1 MFEILQH
8 TADVRLH
15 VTAST
20 LPELFGDALR
30 GLMAVMYGVRR
41 PCRRSD
47 SGGMAAALHET
58 IELDSVNVTALLV
71 DFLNEALVR
80 AVTRR
85 VLFTGASFASLGETH
100 LAATLTSVPAEF
112 EEDVKAVTYH
122 EAEVRRDGNG
132 WTTML
137 VLDI

>member
-20 LPELFGDALR
+20 LTELFADALR
-30 GLMAVMYGVRR
+30 GLMAVMSGDAVR
-41 PCRRSD
+41 
-47 SGGMAAALHET
+47 GGGDTES

-85 VLFTGASFASLGETH
+85 VVFTGASFASLGETH
-100 LAATLTSVPAEF
+100 LSATLTSVPAASF
-112 EEDVKAVTYH
+112 DEDVKAVTYH
-122 EAEVRRDGNG
+122 EAEVRRSGEA

>member
-30 GLMAVMYGVRR
+30 GLMAVMSGDAVR
-41 PCRRSD
+41 
-47 SGGMAAALHET
+47 GGET
-58 IELDSVNVTALLV
+58 ESIELDSVNLTALLV

-100 LAATLTSVPAEF
+100 LSATLTSVPAASF
-112 EEDVKAVTYH
+112 DEDVKAVTYH
-122 EAEVRRDGNG
+122 EAEVRRSGEA

>member
-30 GLMAVMYGVRR
+30 GLMAVMSGDAVR
-41 PCRRSD
+41 
-47 SGGMAAALHET
+47 GGGDTES

-100 LAATLTSVPAEF
+100 LSATLTSVPAASF
-112 EEDVKAVTYH
+112 DEDVKAVTYH
-122 EAEVRRDGNG
+122 EAEVRRSGEA

>member
-1 MFEILQH
+1 MYEILQH
-8 TADVRLH
+8 TADVRLR

-20 LPELFGDALR
+20 LEELFAEALR
-30 GLMAVMYGVRR
+30 GLMEVMGATTVGAHGVR
-41 PCRRSD
+41 P
-47 SGGMAAALHET
+47 ET
-58 IELDSVNVTALLV
+58 IEIESVDVTALLV

-80 AVTRR
+80 AVVNRR
-85 VLFTGASFASLGETH
+85 SFTGASFASLTETRT
-100 LAATLTSVPAEF
+100 AATLTSVPAEF

-122 EAEVRRDGNG
+122 EAEVRRGENG

>member
-1 MFEILQH
+1 MHEILQH

-20 LPELFGDALR
+20 LEELFADALR
-30 GLMAVMYGVRR
+30 GLMEVMHGTT
-41 PCRRSD
+41 
-47 SGGMAAALHET
+47 GGAEET
-58 IELDSVNVTALLV
+58 EQVEVESVDVTALLV

-80 AVTRR
+80 AHVRR
-85 VLFTGASFASLGETH
+85 RSFTGASFASLTETRA
-100 LAATLTSVPAEF
+100 AATLTSVPAEF

-122 EAEVRRDGNG
+122 EAEVRRGEDG

>member
-1 MFEILQH
+1 MYEILQH

-20 LPELFGDALR
+20 LEELFADALR
-30 GLMAVMYGVRR
+30 GLMEVM
-41 PCRRSD
+41 
-47 SGGMAAALHET
+47 GGAAASDTRTEQV
-58 IELDSVNVTALLV
+58 ELESVDVTALLV

-80 AVTRR
+80 AHVQRR
-85 VLFTGASFASLGETH
+85 SFTGASFATLTETH
-100 LAATLTSVPAEF
+100 AAATLTSVPAEF

-122 EAEVRRDGNG
+122 EAEVRRGENG

>member
-1 MFEILQH
+1 MYEILQH
-8 TADVRLH
+8 TADVRLR

-20 LPELFGDALR
+20 LEELFSDALR
-30 GLMAVMYGVRR
+30 GLMAVMGGNVVGAHGVR
-41 PCRRSD
+41 P
-47 SGGMAAALHET
+47 ENVE
-58 IELDSVNVTALLV
+58 IESVDVTALLV

-80 AVTRR
+80 AHVQRR
-85 VLFTGASFASLGETH
+85 SFTGASFASLTETH
-100 LAATLTSVPAEF
+100 LAATLMSVPAEF

-122 EAEVRRDGNG
+122 EAEVRCGDNG